1 MACSLPLGCVSLTSI
16 QIPCSNL
23 PQMVISDIPV
33 LQVCEI
39 IQIEAT
45 RFYFAGAFWKWFI
58 LIGLPMR
65 TNFICARVKSSS
77 TCVLSHRKA
86 ITHSFHCFS
95 PSPIL
100 FSSPLLFPS
109 SPWAFTLFFFDS
121 LLMFTLPQGLRT
133 TFPSYL
139 RVRITIF
146 YMCLPLGCVS
156 LTGALMHTSHVQI
169 FHVLS
174 TDGKQWYLCCTSV
187 WPPKDLLP
195 A

>member
-133 TFPSYL
+133 TSPSYL
-139 RVRITIF
+139 RVRIF
-146 YMCLPLGCVS
+146 YMCLPLGCF
-156 LTGALMHTSHVQI
+156 I
-169 FHVLS
+169 DRC
-174 TDGKQWYLCCTSV
+174 TDAHIPCSN
-187 WPPKDLLP
+187 LP
-195 A
+195 RAENRR